1 MNCPFLSRNYM
12 LVCKA
17 RNIYTP
23 SLFQIEE
30 YCRGKRKRY
39 ALCPFFKF
47 SDKIKKDCS
56 LH

>member
-1 MNCPFLSRNYM
+1 MNCPFLSRNYI

-39 ALCPFFKF
+39 ALCPFYKF
-47 SDKIKKDCS
+47 SDKMKKDCAV
-56 LH
+56 H